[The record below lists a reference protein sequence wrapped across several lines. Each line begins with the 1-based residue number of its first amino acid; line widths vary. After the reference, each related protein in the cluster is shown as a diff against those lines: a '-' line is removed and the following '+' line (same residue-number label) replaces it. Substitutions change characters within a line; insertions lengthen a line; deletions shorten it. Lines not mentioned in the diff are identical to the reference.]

1 MAQSSEGYR
10 SFVKVLRN
18 RNFFWLWLSQLISLT
33 GDFFSFLAV
42 PYLITVLADGAQAA
56 SSAEGTPLSTEA
68 KALVGVATLA
78 FTAPRLLGIFTG
90 ALVDRWDRQRM
101 MVIANF
107 AAGGIVLTVLLV
119 GSLADVWIL
128 VVMQFALALVTRF
141 IQPAQSASLP
151 QIVAEEDLMAANG
164 LLAFNMTLGVI
175 AGPLL
180 AGLTVQ
186 AFGVKAAF
194 VIDACSFLLAGGVLA
209 LKVRIPPLEHA
220 PSGKGARAVLANI
233 GEGLRFMLVTRLLL
247 ATVICFTLLQAAL
260 GAINAMWVPYMR
272 EAFGAGPVQIT
283 LVDTAQGLGMA
294 LGAVLL
300 GFLMAHTSK
309 HMIAGGGLAVIGLV
323 LAAMGAA
330 QALWVVVVLSLLI
343 GLLLTPGQ
351 TAFNTLFQLA
361 IPRQMQGR
369 VFSSFGAITQAA
381 SLAMIGVVTGLVAII
396 PLRAIYIGGGLT
408 VFVAGLLWTWLVRDD
423 VRRLE
428 TAAPLFTE
436 PDTEVAA
443 AD

>member
-1 MAQSSEGYR
+1 MAQSPEGFR

-68 KALVGVATLA
+68 KALVGAAMFA

-107 AAGGIVLTVLLV
+107 VAGLIVLTVLLV

-128 VVMQFALALVTRF
+128 IAMQFALALVTRF

-209 LKVRIPPLEHA
+209 LKVRIPPLENA

-260 GAINAMWVPYMR
+260 GAINTMWVPFMR

-283 LVDTAQGLGMA
+283 LVDTAQGIGMA

-309 HMIAGGGLAVIGLV
+309 HMIAG
-323 LAAMGAA
+323 
-330 QALWVVVVLSLLI
+330 
-343 GLLLTPGQ
+343 
-351 TAFNTLFQLA
+351 
-361 IPRQMQGR
+361 
-369 VFSSFGAITQAA
+369 
-381 SLAMIGVVTGLVAII
+381 
-396 PLRAIYIGGGLT
+396 
-408 VFVAGLLWTWLVRDD
+408 
-423 VRRLE
+423 
-428 TAAPLFTE
+428 
-436 PDTEVAA
+436 
-443 AD
+443 ADWP